1 MYSTNSLLVTIL
13 AAVISLAAVIISVK
27 FLSNVV
33 GKIAGEKKGLIQV
46 VVFGFACLLSVYV
59 VDKIVAF
66 KINILTEAES
76 TSIFNFVKDI
86 SLLVFGYFF
95 SKGKEKEEE

>member
-1 MYSTNSLLVTIL
+1 MFSTNSLLVTVL
-13 AAVISLAAVIISVK
+13 AVIISLGAVVLGVK
-27 FLSNVV
+27 FLTGIV

-66 KINILTEAES
+66 KIQILNDAES
-76 TSIFNFVKDI
+76 FGIFNFVKDTT
-86 SLLVFGYFF
+86 LLVFGYYFGAT
-95 SKGKEKEEE
+95 KKDD

>member
-1 MYSTNSLLVTIL
+1 MYSANSLLVTIL
-13 AAVISLAAVIISVK
+13 AVVISLAAVIISVK

-76 TSIFNFVKDI
+76 VGIFNFVKDTT
-86 SLLVFGYFF
+86 LLVFGFYFG
-95 SKGKEKEEE
+95 SKNKDDN

>member
-1 MYSTNSLLVTIL
+1 MYSTDNIL
-13 AAVISLAAVIISVK
+13 ITVLAVIIGLVAVSVSVR
-27 FLSNVV
+27 FLSGVV

-66 KINILTEAES
+66 KINILSEAES
-76 TSIFNFVKDI
+76 VGIFNFVKDTT
-86 SLLVFGYFF
+86 LLVFGYYFGAT
-95 SKGKEKEEE
+95 KKDDN

>member
-1 MYSTNSLLVTIL
+1 MYSTDSILITIL
-13 AAVISLAAVIISVK
+13 AVIIGLVAVSVSVK
-27 FLSNVV
+27 FLSGVV

-66 KINILTEAES
+66 KINILSEAES
-76 TSIFNFVKDI
+76 VGIFNFVKDVT
-86 SLLVFGYFF
+86 LLVFGFYFG
-95 SKGKEKEEE
+95 SKNKDDN

>member
-1 MYSTNSLLVTIL
+1 MYSTNSILVTIL
-13 AAVISLAAVIISVK
+13 AVTIGLVAVAISVR
-27 FLSNVV
+27 FLSGVV

-66 KINILTEAES
+66 KINILSEAES
-76 TSIFNFVKDI
+76 VGIFNFVKDTT
-86 SLLVFGYFF
+86 LLVFGFYFG
-95 SKGKEKEEE
+95 SKNKEDN